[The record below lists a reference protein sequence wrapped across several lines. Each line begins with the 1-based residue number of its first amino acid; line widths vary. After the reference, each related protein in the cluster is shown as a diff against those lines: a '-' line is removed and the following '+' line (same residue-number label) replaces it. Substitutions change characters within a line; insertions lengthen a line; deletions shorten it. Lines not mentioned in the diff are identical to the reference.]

1 MRDDGDAAKFALLPF
16 FDNTPDDEPAIITD
30 VPENNAISEVA
41 QCVADAEAANVDGG
55 DSSDVWSTA
64 KHGMSLEL
72 ANEVELLIRRVDP

>member
-1 MRDDGDAAKFALLPF
+1 LRDDGDAAKFALLPF
-16 FDNTPDDEPAIITD
+16 FDDTPDDEPAIITD